1 MKYLRVDK
9 VDGKTYELDY
19 ESAKELLA
27 RNYTERVCTFD
38 EMLSTPNEFPCMYC
52 TLIVYKA

>member
-19 ESAKELLA
+19 ESAKDLLS
-27 RNYTERVCTFD
+27 RNYVERVCTFD
-38 EMLSTPNEFPCMYC
+38 EMLSMPNEIPCMYC
-52 TLIVYKA
+52 TLIVYNS